1 MSVLVSFP
9 TPEPISSR
17 EVLRFAGGEASPE
30 LFSECIAEAKGK
42 FSFKVCYTELSVSVE
57 GDVCDFGLFSVS
69 SGALAKNLRSCKRV
83 LLFCATVGVG
93 TDRLIAKY
101 TRTAPSR
108 ALMLSALGSER
119 IEALCDAFCL
129 EFAKERGVRL
139 RPRFSPGYADLP
151 LDIQRDIFS
160 ILDPSR
166 RIGVTL
172 GERLLMTPTKSVTA
186 FVGIEEN

>member
-9 TPEPISSR
+9 TPLPISFR
-17 EVLRFAGGEASPE
+17 EALRYAGGGEASDE
-30 LFSECIAEAKGK
+30 LIRECVAEAED
-42 FSFKVCYTELSVSVE
+42 SFTYKVCYTELSVSVDGE
-57 GDVCDFGLFSVS
+57 LCDFGLFSVNS
-69 SGALAKNLRSCKRV
+69 RALAKNLGSSKRA

-93 TDRLIAKY
+93 PDRLIAKY
-101 TRTAPSR
+101 TRTSPSR
-108 ALMLSALGSER
+108 ALMHSALGSER

-129 EFAKERGVRL
+129 DFAKEQGVKL

-151 LDIQRDIFS
+151 LDIQKNIFS
-160 ILDPSR
+160 ILEPSR

-186 FVGIEEN
+186 FVGIE